1 MPRPSKVDRPVGVK
15 VWLPQ
20 SIHDKLKRELYSEI
34 EGRVPYG
41 AQSELVELLVTDW
54 LKARG
59 VVV

>member
-1 MPRPSKVDRPVGVK
+1 MPRPLKVDRPVGVK
-15 VWLPQ
+15 VCLPQ

-54 LKARG
+54 LKSRG

>member
-1 MPRPSKVDRPVGVK
+1 VGVK

-41 AQSELVELLVTDW
+41 AQSEVIELLITDW

-59 VVV
+59 VQV